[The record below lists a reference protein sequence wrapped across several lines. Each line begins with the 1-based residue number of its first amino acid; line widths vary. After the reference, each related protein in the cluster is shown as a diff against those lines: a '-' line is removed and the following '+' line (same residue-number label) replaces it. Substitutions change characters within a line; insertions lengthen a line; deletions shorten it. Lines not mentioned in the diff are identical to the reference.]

1 MAKFAPGTS
10 GNPAGRPKGT
20 GVSGRLRQ
28 SIEKEMPAII
38 DRLVQSALAGD
49 TQAASV
55 LISRALPALRA
66 TDPPMPAIAMA
77 SLEEAPQAVLEALG
91 KGILSPGQA
100 TTIGQLLTALAR
112 AKETSELE
120 SRISALEV
128 NHANRP

>member
-1 MAKFAPGTS
+1 
-10 GNPAGRPKGT
+10 
-20 GVSGRLRQ
+20 
-28 SIEKEMPAII
+28 
-38 DRLVQSALAGD
+38 
-49 TQAASV
+49 
-55 LISRALPALRA
+55 
-66 TDPPMPAIAMA
+66 MPAIAMA

-91 KGILSPGQA
+91 KGILSPDQA